1 MFVQTIDES
10 PLTILDTVM
19 EYMHVSSL
27 LQIKIKMVYLNL
39 YS

>member
-10 PLTILDTVM
+10 PLTILDIVM